1 MVLHILAIV
10 AFLLGSGVS
19 PALAQLR
26 PAATRIG
33 VFGDWTAAWYR
44 DGHTK
49 VCYTFARV
57 GRTQPR
63 RPGVILTVTHRGT
76 SRDDVALV
84 AGYTYPRGAVDTIV
98 TVSGAELPFYVTTRS
113 AHARDRRAVVAA
125 FMSGREAVA
134 RGSHPTR
141 LPAID
146 HFSLSGFGAA
156 YAAMSRECSEP
167 ARS

>member
-1 MVLHILAIV
+1 MVLRTPVII
-10 AFLLGSGVS
+10 AFLLGLGIA
-19 PALAQLR
+19 PALAQ
-26 PAATRIG
+26 PHPSATRIG

-49 VCYTFARV
+49 VCYAFARV
-57 GRTQPR
+57 GRSQPR
-63 RPGVILTVTHRGT
+63 RSGVILTVTHRGT
-76 SRDDVALV
+76 SRNDVALV
-84 AGYTYPRGAVDTIV
+84 VGYTYPRGAVDTIV

-156 YAAMSRECSEP
+156 YAAMSRECPEP